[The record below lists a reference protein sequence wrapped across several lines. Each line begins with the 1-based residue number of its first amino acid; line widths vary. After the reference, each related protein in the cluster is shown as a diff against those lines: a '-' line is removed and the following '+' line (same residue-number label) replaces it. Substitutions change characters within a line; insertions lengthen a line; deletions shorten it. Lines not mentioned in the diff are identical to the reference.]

1 MQKKN
6 RLRPISCIDTNER
19 RVLLYKPHTYQ
30 QALGLPDD
38 LYRHFLTYPPLD
50 DDAVRRLVS
59 KGLVTEKEFCD
70 IRLWY
75 RNGHVMTCWL
85 GPLGLDG
92 TGNIYGLT
100 FRYRKPEERKY
111 EFYLL
116 DDYYRFMNH
125 INSEESGD
133 TIKN

>member
-1 MQKKN
+1 M
-6 RLRPISCIDTNER
+6 
-19 RVLLYKPHTYQ
+19 
-30 QALGLPDD
+30 
-38 LYRHFLTYPPLD
+38 TYPPLD

-59 KGLVTEKEFCD
+59 NGLVTEKEFCD